1 MPVATTK
8 ELLVHT
14 TNATER
20 SMVSKSC
27 LKLGGM
33 KYHLHELQKLCV
45 YGRTERLVEQHTKL
59 RPAMYVG
66 SSRRVERTIERAD
79 GPERTVIRA
88 NTKQPQ
94 AKNATIR
101 RTRSSFYVVV
111 QMCRV
116 MSR

>member
-1 MPVATTK
+1 MYNLRIDIVLLKCRVGDGGVGDVRLMPVATTK

-20 SMVSKSC
+20 VMVSKSC

-33 KYHLHELQKLCV
+33 KYHLHELQKLYV

-66 SSRRVERTIERAD
+66 SLTA
-79 GPERTVIRA
+79 G
-88 NTKQPQ
+88 
-94 AKNATIR
+94 
-101 RTRSSFYVVV
+101 
-111 QMCRV
+111 
-116 MSR
+116 